1 MTASITRRSIG
12 GVLNDK
18 TVGGLV
24 LVAIGLLIVA
34 SYAISGFGQYL
45 LLGVAIVCGIA
56 FALTREYGY
65 AVATGI
71 TGGLGAGV
79 LLSNLYSDPMD
90 GVVFLASFAV
100 GFLAVWLLGLLA
112 NPRESNPWPLIP
124 AAIFGAVSVTVA
136 TEDSTLLNV
145 VIAVL
150 VIALIAAGLKV
161 IHDGRSEA

>member
-1 MTASITRRSIG
+1 MTASITRRSLG
-12 GVLNDK
+12 GILNDK

-45 LLGVAIVCGIA
+45 LLGIAIVCGIA

-79 LLSNLYSDPMD
+79 LLSMLYSDPMD
-90 GVVFLASFAV
+90 GVVFLAAFAA
-100 GFLAVWLLGLLA
+100 GFLAIWLLGFLA
-112 NPRESNPWPLIP
+112 SPRETNPWPLVP
-124 AAIFGAVSVTVA
+124 SAFFGAVSVTVA
-136 TEDSTLLNV
+136 TEDPTLLNIVIV
-145 VIAVL
+145 VSI
-150 VIALIAAGLKV
+150 IALIVGGLKT
-161 IHDGRSEA
+161 IRDSRSEA